1 LSDTTFVH
9 ELRPG
14 TPVTRVMLTMDI
26 SEVMALGLMAGA
38 AIDASVLAHG
48 TVDEETE
55 RNANEMVRWTGK
67 AVEALIALTPAA
79 DDGKE

>member
-1 LSDTTFVH
+1 MSDTTFVH

-14 TPVTRVMLTMDI
+14 TPVTRVMLTMDMA
-26 SEVMALGLMAGA
+26 EVMALGLISMA

-67 AVEALIALTPAA
+67 AIEALIALTPSA
-79 DDGKE
+79 DDAKE

>member
-1 LSDTTFVH
+1 MSDTTFVH

-26 SEVMALGLMAGA
+26 DEVMALGLISMA

-48 TVDEETE
+48 TVDKETE
-55 RNANEMVRWTGK
+55 KNAHEMIRWTGK
-67 AVEALIALTPAA
+67 AVVALLALTP
-79 DDGKE
+79 DGKE